1 MADLAAYYASLPP
14 RPRPAQ
20 SSSVGVVAKLS
31 GEAVV
36 THATIAEPA
45 LLKLDDAVFLKD
57 RIETREFAVVRVL
70 FGGRFIVTVREYS
83 VLTVSDDPAHPR
95 VELQSGKLALKVLK
109 GGIRA
114 GESVEIRTPNA
125 IVGIRGSLVVAEVT
139 GTPSQPDSD
148 ITVLEASHTI
158 TVAPRSNPTKT
169 TPLRPNE
176 TVRVSGHPAQAHVH
190 PVRAITREHARS
202 LANAIEVPGHPR
214 DGGEERRSRRT
225 TARADGHREAE
236 LSRHPESSHFRRQ

>member
-1 MADLAAYYASLPP
+1 LLLLLGLVAPAA
-14 RPRPAQ
+14 AQ
-20 SSSVGVVAKLS
+20 SSGVGVVAKLS
-31 GEAVV
+31 GDAVV

-57 RIETREFAVVRVL
+57 RIETRERAVVRVL
-70 FGGRFIVTVREYS
+70 FGGRFVVTVREYS

-109 GGIRA
+109 GGIQA
-114 GESVEIRTPNA
+114 GESVEIWTPNA

-158 TVAPRSNPTKT
+158 TVAPRSNPTKIA
-169 TPLRPNE
+169 PLRPNE
-176 TVRVSGHPAQAHVH
+176 SVRVSGHGAHARVQ
-190 PVRAITREHARS
+190 PVRAITRPYARS
-202 LANAIEVPGHPR
+202 LAGVIEVPGHPR
-214 DGGEERRSRRT
+214 DGGEERRARRT
-225 TARADGHREAE
+225 TVRADGNREAE
-236 LSRHPESSHFRRQ
+236 PSRHPASSHFRRQ